1 MKQTI
6 LTLALLAALNANA
19 TGETHFNAL
28 QPNISNSAIS
38 SPSQVQN
45 NAPNVQGGSVGGI
58 SNSLSGG
65 NSTVNVDNDTKMPA
79 SSAISPS
86 VGTMNDCQIATPSS
100 KAFSVLIF
108 SASGTTGVTYNDL
121 CFAYK
126 MKQYDIAEQMMCVK
140 SQDYAKINKNCKK

>member
-1 MKQTI
+1 MKK
-6 LTLALLAALNANA
+6 LLLALLALPMIANA
-19 TGETHFNAL
+19 TNYL
-28 QPNISNSAIS
+28 QPSSGVFNTSATS
-38 SPSQVQN
+38 EATSE
-45 NAPNVQGGSVGGI
+45 AHGGSVGAI
-58 SNSLSGG
+58 SNTSSGG
-65 NSTVNVDNDTKMPA
+65 NSSVNVDNDTKMPA

-126 MKQYDIAEQMMCVK
+126 MKQFDIAEQLMCEK
-140 SQDYAKINKNCKK
+140 SQDYAKANAKCKK

>member
-6 LTLALLAALNANA
+6 LVLALLTAFNANA
-19 TGETHFNAL
+19 TNYGNPL
-28 QPNISNSAIS
+28 QGSVSHSNSESIAIQHQYQNS
-38 SPSQVQN
+38 SSS
-45 NAPNVQGGSVGGI
+45 AQGGSVGAI
-58 SNSLSGG
+58 SNSSSGG
-65 NSTVNVDNDTKMPA
+65 NSSVSVDNDTKMPA

-86 VGTMNDCQIATPSS
+86 VGTSNDCLIATPSS

-126 MKQYDIAEQMMCVK
+126 MKQYDIAEQLMCAK
-140 SQDYAKINKNCKK
+140 SQDYAKANKNCK